1 MGTGEVQLCT
11 QLQRAGSAWATGELV
26 KSFDE
31 LKKAPFDAAV
41 SVPVRTCIVSRVN
54 EFDKVSAVAKVLCR
68 ASITARASR
77 ICYQHSRGTGHRLQ
91 RLVLHRNFTPLL

>member
-11 QLQRAGSAWATGELV
+11 QLQRAGSSWATGELV

-41 SVPVRTCIVSRVN
+41 SVPVRMIGSLDGC
-54 EFDKVSAVAKVLCR
+54 
-68 ASITARASR
+68 
-77 ICYQHSRGTGHRLQ
+77 
-91 RLVLHRNFTPLL
+91 

>member
-11 QLQRAGSAWATGELV
+11 QLQRAGSSWATGELV

-41 SVPVRTCIVSRVN
+41 SVPVS
-54 EFDKVSAVAKVLCR
+54 
-68 ASITARASR
+68 
-77 ICYQHSRGTGHRLQ
+77 Q
-91 RLVLHRNFTPLL
+91 